1 MLEAVT
7 FIGKNLGV
15 DEEMLLY
22 LIEDLTSPKK
32 DEKQYL
38 VKLQFFEKGG
48 KLEFNF
54 DFEEIPEED
63 KSRKDFLLRWRFVG
77 NAKGNIPQI
86 FLTVTNLNY
95 LVGSTLYNLYQT
107 LLRRGRQNSEL
118 ALSIDKVLKEY
129 FVLLPNGES
138 LFNIRKIGFPLKNEK
153 LKEGLSELDKLL
165 YQLKQYQQRGQT
177 DKEAQKEVKD
187 IIKKAKELIK
197 KKDLAK
203 LVAQELS
210 EEIARKTGVK
220 KRQIV
225 LWTIVLN
232 DKPLV
237 DLSPYDKVIIEHR
250 TEGFEEEVLEGYCSI
265 CGEKKERVSPTAFKR
280 LQFFKPYITDKI
292 GFASELDMKGF
303 SRNFLICEECF
314 NSLLVAER
322 YMLSN
327 LGFRIGNINFLLLP
341 SFLLTHDLEEWRVD
355 FSAIVEKLKR
365 KTQNI
370 VDFTGQVRS
379 ITDETEFERKLREML
394 QEMGEGGIE
403 DKALLTFLFYQKA
416 QSEFRVLGLIEDVAP
431 SRLYQIF
438 RKSNQLSNTAVELLG
453 GVSKRDWWLDLT
465 KLYYLLPLKEGDKTE
480 HKKLLYLYNGLL
492 KRDPL
497 DYDFLITQF
506 VTLARIYL
514 TDSLAGTNQERRR
527 ITSENR
533 DWVLSQEILRAGFL
547 IKLLREEKLLKGVK
561 NLPEVSEMLDVK
573 PEIKDYL
580 LEMKYTEPQAALFL
594 MGYLISEVGK
604 GQYSS
609 GHKSKP
615 ILDKINYQGMSWQK
629 VQQLSNLIFEK
640 LRQYD
645 KLRFNE
651 QVYSEM
657 KKLMDKYRGE
667 KDWPLTS
674 EENVFYILS
683 GYAFGSRMSGKKE
696 NLEEKEEE
704 E

>member
-15 DEEMLLY
+15 DEEMLSY

-86 FLTVTNLNY
+86 FLTVSNLNY
-95 LVGSTLYNLYQT
+95 LMGSTLSNLYQT

-118 ALSIDKVLKEY
+118 AFSIYKLLKEY
-129 FVLLPNGES
+129 FIVLPNGES
-138 LFNIRKIGFPLKNEK
+138 LFDIRKIGFPLKDDK
-153 LKEGLSELDKLL
+153 LKENFNELDKFLQ
-165 YQLKQYQQRGQT
+165 QLEQYQKKQT
-177 DKEAQKEVKD
+177 DKKAQKEIKEV
-187 IIKKAKELIK
+187 IKKAKNLIK
-197 KKDLAK
+197 DEELPK

-210 EEIARKTGVK
+210 EGIARKIGVK
-220 KRQIV
+220 KGQIA

-237 DLSPYDKVIIEHR
+237 NLPPYDKVIIEYR
-250 TEGFEEEVLEGYCSI
+250 TEGFEKEVIEGYCSI
-265 CGEKKERVSPTAFKR
+265 CGEKKDRVSPTAFKR

-327 LGFRIGNINFLLLP
+327 LRFGIGNLNFLLLP
-341 SFLLTHDLEEWRVD
+341 SFLLTHDLEEWKGD
-355 FSAIVEKLKR
+355 FSKLVEKLKK
-365 KTQNI
+365 KTQNV
-370 VDFTGQVRS
+370 VDFTGQVRN
-379 ITDETEFERKLREML
+379 ITDEKEFEKELREML
-394 QEMGEGGIE
+394 KEMEEGGIE
-403 DKALLTFLFYQKA
+403 DRALLTFLFYQKA

-438 RKSNQLSNTAVELLG
+438 RKSNQLSHIASKLLG
-453 GVSKRDWWLDLT
+453 GNSKDWWLDLT
-465 KLYYLLPLKEGDKTE
+465 KLYYLLPLKEGDKTG

-533 DWVLSQEILRAGFL
+533 EWILSQEILRAGFL
-547 IKLLREEKLLKGVK
+547 IKLLQEEKLLKGVK
-561 NLPEVSEMLDVK
+561 NLPEVSEMMEVK

>member
-15 DEEMLLY
+15 DEEMLSY
-22 LIEDLTSPKK
+22 LIEDLSSPKQ
-32 DEKQYL
+32 EEEQYL
-38 VKLQFFEKGG
+38 VKLKFFEEGEELK
-48 KLEFNF
+48 FNF
-54 DFEEIPEED
+54 DLEEIPEEY
-63 KSRKDFLLRWRFVG
+63 KSRKDFLFRWRFVG
-77 NAKGNIPQI
+77 NASGNIPQI
-86 FLTVTNLNY
+86 FLTVSNLNY
-95 LVGSTLYNLYQT
+95 LMGSTLSNLYQT
-107 LLRRGRQNSEL
+107 LLRRSRQHSEL
-118 ALSIDKVLKEY
+118 ALSIDKILKGY
-129 FVLLPNGES
+129 FVVLPNGES
-138 LFNIRKIGFPLKNEK
+138 LFDIRKIGFPLKDDK
-153 LKEGLSELDKLL
+153 LKENLNELDNFLQ
-165 YQLKQYQQRGQT
+165 QLNQYQKEQT
-177 DKEAQKEVKD
+177 DKKAQKEIKD

-210 EEIARKTGVK
+210 EEIAKKIGVK
-220 KRQIV
+220 KRQIA

-232 DKPLV
+232 NKPLI
-237 DLSPYDKVIIEHR
+237 DLSPYDDVIIEYR
-250 TEGFEEEVLEGYCSI
+250 TEGFEKEVIEGYCSI
-265 CGEKKERVSPTAFKR
+265 CGEKKDRVSPTAFKR
-280 LQFFKPYITDKI
+280 LEFFKPYITDKI
-292 GFASELDMKGF
+292 GFASELNEKGF

-327 LGFRIGNINFLLLP
+327 LGFRIGNLSFLLLP
-341 SFLLTHDLEEWRVD
+341 SLLLTHDLEGWKMD
-355 FSAIVEKLKR
+355 FSNIVGKLRK

-379 ITDETEFERKLREML
+379 IADEKEFEKELRRVLYEM
-394 QEMGEGGIE
+394 EEEGIE
-403 DKALLTFLFYQKA
+403 NQALLTFLFYQKT
-416 QSEFRVLGLIEDVAP
+416 QSEFRVLSLIEDVAP
-431 SRLYQIF
+431 SWLF
-438 RKSNQLSNTAVELLG
+438 GLFKKSNQLSHLAAKLLG
-453 GVSKRDWWLDLT
+453 GDCRDWWLDLT
-465 KLYYLLPLKEGDKTE
+465 RLYYLLPLREGDKTE
-480 HKKLLYLYNGLL
+480 HKKLLYLYHGLL
-492 KRDPL
+492 KREPI
-497 DYDFLITQF
+497 DYDFLVTQF
-506 VTLARIYL
+506 VTLARLYL

-527 ITSENR
+527 IAQENR
-533 DWVLSQEILRAGFL
+533 DWILSQEILRAGFL
-547 IKLLREEKLLKGVK
+547 IKLLQEEKLLKGVK
-561 NLPEVSEMLDVK
+561 NLTEVSEMLEVK
-573 PEIKDYL
+573 PEIKNYL
-580 LEMKYTEPQAALFL
+580 LEMKYSEPQAALFL

-615 ILDKINYQGMSWQK
+615 ILDKINYQGMSFKK

>member
-197 KKDLAK
+197 KKELPK
-203 LVAQELS
+203 LVAQSLS
-210 EEIARKTGVK
+210 EEIVKKTGIK
-220 KRQIV
+220 KREIG

-232 DKPLV
+232 GKPLV
-237 DLSPYDKVIIEHR
+237 ELSPYDKVIIEYR
-250 TEGFEEEVLEGYCSI
+250 TEGFEEEVISGYCSI

-280 LQFFKPYITDKI
+280 LEFFKPYITDKI
-292 GFASELDMKGF
+292 GFASELDKKGF

-314 NSLLVAER
+314 NSLLMAER
-322 YMLSN
+322 YMLSD
-327 LGFRIGNINFLLLP
+327 LGFKVGNLNFLLLP
-341 SFLLTHDLEEWRVD
+341 SLLLTHDLEGWEVD
-355 FSAIVEKLKR
+355 FSNIVGKLKK

-379 ITDETEFERKLREML
+379 IADEKIFEEELRNVLYEM
-394 QEMGEGGIE
+394 QEEGIE
-403 DKALLTFLFYQKA
+403 NRALLTFLFYQKT
-416 QSEFRVLGLIEDVAP
+416 QSEFRVLSLIEDVAP
-431 SRLYQIF
+431 SWLF
-438 RKSNQLSNTAVELLG
+438 GLFKKSNQLSHLGAKLLG
-453 GVSKRDWWLDLT
+453 GDCRDWWLDLT
-465 KLYYLLPLKEGDKTE
+465 RLYYLLPLREGDKTE
-480 HKKLLYLYNGLL
+480 HKKLLYLYHGLL
-492 KRDPL
+492 KREPI
-497 DYDFLITQF
+497 DYDFLVTQF
-506 VTLARIYL
+506 VTLARLYL

-527 ITSENR
+527 IAQENR
-533 DWVLSQEILRAGFL
+533 DWILIQKILRAGFL
-547 IKLLREEKLLKGVK
+547 IKLLKEEKLLKGVK

>member
-15 DEEMLLY
+15 DEEMLSY

-86 FLTVTNLNY
+86 FLTVSNLNY
-95 LVGSTLYNLYQT
+95 LMGSTLFNLYQT

-118 ALSIDKVLKEY
+118 AFSIDKLLREY
-129 FVLLPNGES
+129 FIVLPYGER
-138 LFNIRKIGFPLKNEK
+138 LFDIRKIGFPLKNEK
-153 LKEGLSELDKLL
+153 LKENFNELDKLL
-165 YQLKQYQQRGQT
+165 YQLEQCQKKGQT
-177 DKEAQKEVKD
+177 DKEVQKEVKE
-187 IIKKAKELIK
+187 IIKKVKDLIK
-197 KKDLAK
+197 KGELFK
-203 LVAQELS
+203 LVAQDLS
-210 EEIARKTGVK
+210 EWISKKIGIKKGQIA
-220 KRQIV
+220 
-225 LWTIVLN
+225 LWTVVLN

-237 DLSPYDKVIIEHR
+237 NLPPYDKVIIEYR
-250 TEGFEEEVLEGYCSI
+250 TEGFEKEVMEGYCSI
-265 CGEKKERVSPTAFKR
+265 CGEKKDRVSPTAFKR

-341 SFLLTHDLEEWRVD
+341 SFLLTHDLEEWKGD
-355 FSAIVEKLKR
+355 FSKLVEKLKK
-365 KTQNI
+365 KTQNV
-370 VDFTGQVRS
+370 VDFTGQVRN
-379 ITDETEFERKLREML
+379 ITDEREFEKELREML
-394 QEMGEGGIE
+394 KEMEEGGIE
-403 DKALLTFLFYQKA
+403 DRALLTFLFYQKA

-438 RKSNQLSNTAVELLG
+438 KKSIQVSHIASKLLG
-453 GVSKRDWWLDLT
+453 GNSKDWWLDLT

-497 DYDFLITQF
+497 DYDFLIAQF

-533 DWVLSQEILRAGFL
+533 EWILSQEILRAGFL
-547 IKLLREEKLLKGVK
+547 IKLLQEEKLLKGVK
-561 NLPEVSEMLDVK
+561 NLPEISEMLDVK

-609 GHKSKP
+609 GYKSKP
-615 ILDKINYQGMSWQK
+615 ILDKINCQGMSWQK

-645 KLRFNE
+645 RLRFNE

-657 KKLMDKYRGE
+657 KKLIDKYRGE
-667 KDWPLTS
+667 KDWPLTF

-683 GYAFGSRMSGKKE
+683 GYAFGTRISGKKE
-696 NLEEKEEE
+696 SSEEKEEE